1 MMGFWDKIECEAEI
15 NVELSGGRTAKG
27 RCDGVMLPVERTT
40 ETDKEHHTIQL
51 WVCSKCGREVK

>member
-1 MMGFWDKIECEAEI
+1 MMGFWDKVECEAEI

-27 RCDGVMLPVERTT
+27 RCDGTMLPVERTT

-51 WVCSKCGREVK
+51 WKCHN